1 MAEEE
6 IYTPDSEASI
16 PKLVEELKISPRQII
31 AVARLLS
38 EGNTIPFIARYRK
51 EQHGNLDE
59 VQISKIQERLNY
71 HRELDERRATILK
84 SIDAQGKLTDELK
97 TKILECQTKTALEDL
112 YLPYKPKRRTRAM
125 IAREKGLE
133 PLADNILSQLMSF
146 PESDAEAFVSEEK
159 GVKSA
164 QDALAGARDIVA
176 EKVAEDAEIR
186 GWVRDAYAKRAEVVS
201 EVVEPKP
208 AEPTKFEQYYDFR
221 EPLSQIPSHR
231 YLAIRRGQ
239 TEGILRL
246 KLELDAKELI
256 EDIEDKYGYNVDSP
270 YAQQLVLAV
279 EDSYK
284 RLISP
289 SVEIDVSV
297 EAKLKADRS
306 AVDIFADNL
315 RNLLLAAPLGAR
327 RVIGIDPG
335 LRTGCKC
342 AVLDPT
348 GKFITTSTFYLV
360 KGDRG
365 TMEAMVDLAKLISQF
380 KPEAI
385 AIGNGT
391 GGRETE
397 AFVREVVKK
406 TGLKG
411 IIVVSVNEAGAS
423 VYSAS
428 DTAREEFPDLDLT
441 IRGAISIGRRLID
454 PLAEL
459 VKIDPKAIGVGQYQH
474 DVYQPMLAEKLD
486 EVVESCVNL
495 VGVELNTASVPLL
508 ARVSGVG
515 QAMAKRIVKYRDENG
530 AFKSRKELLKVPSL
544 GPKAFEQ
551 AAGFLRIRGGDDP
564 LDSSAVHPERYA
576 LVSQMAKDLGVD
588 VAALIGNP
596 TLVDG
601 IKLTNYVSEDVGE
614 LTLRDIVSELKKPG
628 RDPRAAFEMPKF
640 LDDVTTIEDVKVGMQ
655 IEGVVTNVTAF
666 GAFVDIGVH
675 QDGLVHVSQLSDN
688 FVSDPAQVVK
698 AGDKLKVTVT
708 DVDLG
713 RKRIALSARSN
724 PQLGPQSR
732 GGGQRRE
739 GGAPSGRR
747 DGDRRGGDRPQRSGV
762 WTFGAS
768 PDGKSFNSNP
778 FANL

>member
-1 MAEEE
+1 MAEESTAAFE
-6 IYTPDSEASI
+6 LEDSL
-16 PKLVEELKISPRQII
+16 PKLVEELKISPRQIA
-31 AVARLLS
+31 AVARLLA

-51 EQHGNLDE
+51 EVHGNLDE
-59 VQISKIQERLNY
+59 VQIGRIQERLNY
-71 HRELDERRATILK
+71 HRELDERRATIIK
-84 SIDAQGKLTDELK
+84 SIESQGKLTDELK
-97 TKILECQTKTALEDL
+97 AKIIACETKTALEDL
-112 YLPYKPKRRTRAM
+112 YLPFKPKRRTRAM
-125 IAREKGLE
+125 IARERGLE
-133 PLADNILSQLMSF
+133 PLADKILAQDAGDAEL
-146 PESDAEAFVSEEK
+146 DAEAFVDEEK
-159 GVKSA
+159 GVKTA
-164 QDALAGARDIVA
+164 QEALAGARDIVA
-176 EKVAEDAEIR
+176 EKISEDADIR
-186 GWVRDAYAKRAEVVS
+186 GQVRDAYTNKSEVVS

-208 AEPTKFEQYYDFR
+208 SEPTKFEQYYDFR
-221 EPLSQIPSHR
+221 EPLRLIPSHR

-239 TEGILRL
+239 TEGVLRL
-246 KLELDAKELI
+246 RLELDGTPLI
-256 EDIEDKYGYNVDSP
+256 DDIKAKYGIKVGTSYGM
-270 YAQQLVLAV
+270 QLSMAA
-279 EDSYK
+279 EDAYK

-306 AVDIFADNL
+306 AVDIFAGNL
-315 RNLLLAAPLGAR
+315 RNLLMAAPLGSH
-327 RVIGIDPG
+327 RVIGVDPG

-342 AVLDPT
+342 AVLDAT
-348 GKFITTSTFYLV
+348 GKFIATSTFYLV

-365 TMEAMVDLAKLISQF
+365 MMEAQVDLCKLIQKF

-397 AFVREVVKK
+397 AFIRDVLKKAGIKGVV
-406 TGLKG
+406 
-411 IIVVSVNEAGAS
+411 VVSVNEAGAS

-428 DTAREEFPDLDLT
+428 DTARDEFPDLDLT
-441 IRGAISIGRRLID
+441 IRGAISIGRRLMD

-495 VGVELNTASVPLL
+495 VGVELNTASAPLL

-515 QAMAKRIVKYRDENG
+515 SAMAKRIVKYRDENG
-530 AFKSRKELLKVPSL
+530 AFKNRKELLKVPSL

-551 AAGFLRIRGGDDP
+551 AAGFLRIRGGTDP
-564 LDSSAVHPERYA
+564 LDASAVHPERYA
-576 LVSQMAKDLGVD
+576 LVSTMAKDLGVE
-588 VAALIGNP
+588 VSALIGN
-596 TLVDG
+596 TALVDS
-601 IKLTNYVSEDVGE
+601 INLRKYISDDVGE

-640 LDDVTTIEDVKVGMQ
+640 LDDVTTIEDVRPGMQ

-675 QDGLVHVSQLSDN
+675 QDGLVHVSQISDN
-688 FVSDPAQVVK
+688 FVSDPSEVVK
-698 AGDKLKVTVT
+698 AGDKLKVTVV
-708 DVDLG
+708 DVDLS

-724 PQLGPQSR
+724 PQIGPQNR
-732 GGGQRRE
+732 TGAPRQGGQN
-739 GGAPSGRR
+739 GGMGGRAPR
-747 DGDRRGGDRPQRSGV
+747 QSGV

-768 PDGKSFNSNP
+768 PDGKTFSNNP
-778 FANL
+778 FGNL

>member
-1 MAEEE
+1 MSENSVPQE
-6 IYTPDSEASI
+6 IDASI
-16 PKLVEELKISPRQII
+16 TKLVDELKISPRQII
-31 AVARLLS
+31 AVARLLA

-51 EQHGNLDE
+51 EAHGSLDE

-71 HRELDERRATILK
+71 HRELDERRQTILK
-84 SIDAQGKLTDELK
+84 SIEGQGKLTDELK
-97 TKILECQTKTALEDL
+97 EKILACETKTALEDL

-133 PLADNILSQLMSF
+133 PLADNILSQSSGN
-146 PESDAEAFVSEEK
+146 PEADAAAFVNEEK
-159 GVKSA
+159 GVKSV

-176 EKVAEDAEIR
+176 EKVSEDAEVR
-186 GWVRDAYAKRAEVVS
+186 GWVRDAYAKYAEVVS

-221 EPLSQIPSHR
+221 EPLRLIPSHR

-239 TEGILRL
+239 TEGILRV
-246 KLELDAKELI
+246 KLELDSKSLL
-256 EDIEDKYGYNVDSP
+256 EDIEDKYEIKPDTP
-270 YAQQLVLAV
+270 YGMQLAMAC
-279 EDSYK
+279 EDAYK

-315 RNLLLAAPLGAR
+315 RNLLLAAPLGAH

-360 KGDRG
+360 KGERG
-365 TMEAMVDLAKLISQF
+365 MLEAQVDLCKLIQQF

-397 AFVREVVKK
+397 AFVRDVVKK
-406 TGLKG
+406 AGVKG
-411 IIVVSVNEAGAS
+411 VIVVSVNEAGAS

-495 VGVELNTASVPLL
+495 VGVELNTASVHLL
-508 ARVSGVG
+508 SRVSGVG
-515 QAMAKRIVKYRDENG
+515 NAMAKRIVKYRDENG
-530 AFKSRKELLKVPSL
+530 AFKSRQELLKVPSL

-551 AAGFLRIRGGDDP
+551 AAGFLRIRGGENP
-564 LDSSAVHPERYA
+564 LDSSAVHPERYHV
-576 LVSQMAKDLGVD
+576 VSRMAKDLGVD
-588 VAALIGNP
+588 VKALIGN
-596 TLVDG
+596 TALVDS
-601 IKLTNYVSEDVGE
+601 IKLTTYISDEVGE

-640 LDDVTTIEDVKVGMQ
+640 LDDVTTIEDVRPGMQ
-655 IEGVVTNVTAF
+655 IEGIVTNVTAF

-688 FVSDPAQVVK
+688 FVSDPSEVVK
-698 AGDKLKVTVT
+698 AGDKIKVTVT

-713 RKRIALSARSN
+713 RRRIALSARSN
-724 PQLGPQSR
+724 PQLGPQTA
-732 GGGQRRE
+732 GGGRRRDE
-739 GGAPSGRR
+739 QGGDRRR
-747 DGDRRGGDRPQRSGV
+747 DGNFRNQREDRRPGV

-768 PDGKSFNSNP
+768 PNGKSFNSNP
-778 FANL
+778 FADL

>member
-1 MAEEE
+1 MAEESTAAFE
-6 IYTPDSEASI
+6 LEDSL
-16 PKLVEELKISPRQII
+16 PKLVEELKISPRQIA
-31 AVARLLS
+31 AVARLLA

-51 EQHGNLDE
+51 EVHGNLDE
-59 VQISKIQERLNY
+59 VQIGRIQERLNY
-71 HRELDERRATILK
+71 HRELDERRATIIK
-84 SIDAQGKLTDELK
+84 SIESQGKLTDELK
-97 TKILECQTKTALEDL
+97 AKIIACETKTALEDL
-112 YLPYKPKRRTRAM
+112 YLPFKPKRRTRAM
-125 IAREKGLE
+125 IARERGLE
-133 PLADNILSQLMSF
+133 PLADKILAQDAGDAEL
-146 PESDAEAFVSEEK
+146 DAEAFVDEEK
-159 GVKSA
+159 GVKTA
-164 QDALAGARDIVA
+164 QEALAGARDIVA
-176 EKVAEDAEIR
+176 EKISEDADIR
-186 GWVRDAYAKRAEVVS
+186 GQVRDAYTNKSEVVS

-221 EPLSQIPSHR
+221 EPLRLIPSHR

-239 TEGILRL
+239 TEGVLRL
-246 KLELDAKELI
+246 RLELDGTPLI
-256 EDIEDKYGYNVDSP
+256 DDIKAKYGIKVGTSYGM
-270 YAQQLVLAV
+270 QLSMAA
-279 EDSYK
+279 EDAYK

-306 AVDIFADNL
+306 AVDIFAGNL
-315 RNLLLAAPLGAR
+315 RNLLMAAPLGSH
-327 RVIGIDPG
+327 RVIGVDPG

-342 AVLDPT
+342 AVLDAT
-348 GKFITTSTFYLV
+348 GKFIATSTFYLV

-365 TMEAMVDLAKLISQF
+365 MMEAQVDLCKLIQKF

-397 AFVREVVKK
+397 AFIRDVLKKAGIKGVV
-406 TGLKG
+406 
-411 IIVVSVNEAGAS
+411 VVSVNEAGAS

-428 DTAREEFPDLDLT
+428 DTARDEFPDLDLT
-441 IRGAISIGRRLID
+441 IRGAISIGRRLMD

-495 VGVELNTASVPLL
+495 VGVELNTASAPLL

-515 QAMAKRIVKYRDENG
+515 SAMAKRIVKYRDENG
-530 AFKSRKELLKVPSL
+530 AFKNRKELLKVPSL

-551 AAGFLRIRGGDDP
+551 AAGFLRIRGGTDP
-564 LDSSAVHPERYA
+564 LDASAVHPERYA
-576 LVSQMAKDLGVD
+576 LVSTMAKDLGVE
-588 VAALIGNP
+588 VSALIGN
-596 TLVDG
+596 TALVDS
-601 IKLTNYVSEDVGE
+601 INLRKYISDDVGE

-640 LDDVTTIEDVKVGMQ
+640 LDDVTTIEDVRPGMQ

-675 QDGLVHVSQLSDN
+675 QDGLVHVSQISDN
-688 FVSDPAQVVK
+688 FVSDPSEVVK
-698 AGDKLKVTVT
+698 AGDKLKVTVV
-708 DVDLG
+708 DVDLS

-724 PQLGPQSR
+724 PQIGPQNR
-732 GGGQRRE
+732 TGAPRQGGQVSGMRE
-739 GGAPSGRR
+739 GRAPR
-747 DGDRRGGDRPQRSGV
+747 QSGV

-768 PDGKSFNSNP
+768 PDGKTFSNNP
-778 FANL
+778 FGNL

>member
-1 MAEEE
+1 MAEESTTAFE
-6 IYTPDSEASI
+6 LEDSL
-16 PKLVEELKISPRQII
+16 PKLVEELKISPRQIA
-31 AVARLLS
+31 AVARLLA

-51 EQHGNLDE
+51 EVHGNLDE
-59 VQISKIQERLNY
+59 VQIGRIQERLNY
-71 HRELDERRATILK
+71 HRELDERRATIIK
-84 SIDAQGKLTDELK
+84 SIESQGKLTDELK
-97 TKILECQTKTALEDL
+97 AKIIACETKTALEDL
-112 YLPYKPKRRTRAM
+112 YLPFKPKRRTRAM
-125 IAREKGLE
+125 IARERGLE
-133 PLADNILSQLMSF
+133 PLADKILAQDAGDAEL
-146 PESDAEAFVSEEK
+146 DAEAFVDEEK
-159 GVKSA
+159 GVKTA
-164 QDALAGARDIVA
+164 QEALAGARDIVA
-176 EKVAEDAEIR
+176 EKISEDADIR
-186 GWVRDAYAKRAEVVS
+186 GQVRDAYTNKSEVVS

-208 AEPTKFEQYYDFR
+208 TEPTKFEQYYDFR
-221 EPLSQIPSHR
+221 EPLRLIPSHR

-239 TEGILRL
+239 TEGVLRL
-246 KLELDAKELI
+246 RLELDGTPLI
-256 EDIEDKYGYNVDSP
+256 DDIKAKYGIKAGTSYGM
-270 YAQQLVLAV
+270 QLSMAA
-279 EDSYK
+279 EDAYK

-306 AVDIFADNL
+306 AVDIFAGNL
-315 RNLLLAAPLGAR
+315 RNLLMAAPLGSH
-327 RVIGIDPG
+327 RVIGVDPG

-342 AVLDPT
+342 AVLDAT
-348 GKFITTSTFYLV
+348 GKFIATSTFYLV

-365 TMEAMVDLAKLISQF
+365 MMEAQVDLCKLIQKF

-397 AFVREVVKK
+397 AFIRDVLKKAGIKGVV
-406 TGLKG
+406 
-411 IIVVSVNEAGAS
+411 VVSVNEAGAS

-428 DTAREEFPDLDLT
+428 DTARDEFPDLDLT
-441 IRGAISIGRRLID
+441 IRGAISIGRRLMD

-495 VGVELNTASVPLL
+495 VGVELNTASAPLL

-515 QAMAKRIVKYRDENG
+515 SAMAKRIVKYRDENG
-530 AFKSRKELLKVPSL
+530 AFKNRKELLKVPSL

-551 AAGFLRIRGGDDP
+551 AAGFLRIRGGTDP
-564 LDSSAVHPERYA
+564 LDASAVHPERYA
-576 LVSQMAKDLGVD
+576 LVSTMAKDLGVE
-588 VAALIGNP
+588 VGALIGNAA
-596 TLVDG
+596 LIDS
-601 IKLTNYVSEDVGE
+601 INLRKYISDDVGE

-640 LDDVTTIEDVKVGMQ
+640 LDDVTTIEDVRPGMQ

-675 QDGLVHVSQLSDN
+675 QDGLVHVSQISDN
-688 FVSDPAQVVK
+688 FVSDPSEVVK
-698 AGDKLKVTVT
+698 AGDKLKVTVV
-708 DVDLG
+708 DVDLS

-724 PQLGPQSR
+724 PQIGPQNRIGAPRQS
-732 GGGQRRE
+732 GQVSGMRE
-739 GGAPSGRR
+739 GRAPR
-747 DGDRRGGDRPQRSGV
+747 QSGV

-768 PDGKSFNSNP
+768 PDGKTFSNNP
-778 FANL
+778 FGNL